1 VQGGAGVWRL
11 GVVGEAPVVDGDG
24 EAVAVGKGKVIAA
37 LSVVFLTE
45 RLVG

>member
-1 VQGGAGVWRL
+1 VQGGTGAWRL
-11 GVVGEAPVVDGDG
+11 GVVGDAPVVDGDG
-24 EAVAVGKGKVIAA
+24 EVVAVGEGKVIAA